1 MKLQKCYVSR
11 AFLLAGTLMVVGAA
25 LPAFGQNNLCTQDA
39 YNSYNGLTGTHAKT
53 LSCTANDVRVS
64 AVTGVSVINPDGT
77 VTAGGKCISGTNFSF
92 IADFTIQTTSNAT
105 RSNIGIFFG
114 TGSSNLTN
122 DQALTGTCSDSIL
135 TPVYTPAGK
144 SYQLGDPTYEE
155 LDTNGETQA
164 GTACGD
170 TSSTDANGTGT
181 QMAELEVDNVAC
193 PLTALDPCPDPTIT
207 GTCMAL
213 PECTSWWQPTA
224 NIPICNSTTHA
235 WVPVAV
241 PGTTSKCNCTTLYI
255 PIQLVQ
261 PSATVSKTCTTGPT
275 NAAKTN
281 CDLGAEGGSEVYQVT
296 ITNTT
301 PANEGGIIID
311 QICDNRYGTI
321 YDDGVPANRC
331 PAGTIDTTTYT
342 KTTTC
347 GAGTPGDIPNQGSGS
362 CTFTVTHGE
371 NLSVT
376 DQVTVAGHSDLTASQ
391 TFNPPASNTVTV
403 TSSDAPTTAA
413 TSLGLAPGPIN
424 ACVTL
429 RYNVTVANT
438 SSADESVTLNSSGT
452 LGQAGYVPALNASSF
467 GDITNTHGDSH
478 TAGSVTGTTCGVDGG
493 VAGQGTLSG
502 VTAIDCKGGTVTPCN
517 GGAFAQTL
525 APGTGTPPT
534 GNGGSYTCQFDGVIC
549 GTPGPI
555 PPATGATCAE
565 GLQVQNT
572 TVTPN
577 LTGDDPAP
585 NADTITTTATP
596 FSAVVCLAQSGS

>member
-1 MKLQKCYVSR
+1 MNPQKCYVSCR
-11 AFLLAGTLMVVGAA
+11 FLLTGMLILVAA
-25 LPAFGQNNLCTQDA
+25 VPAFGQNNLCTQDA
-39 YNSYNGLTGTHAKT
+39 YNSFNGLTGTHAKT

-64 AVTGVSVINPDGT
+64 GVTGVAVINPDGT
-77 VTAGGKCISGTNFSF
+77 VTQGGKCISGTNFSF
-92 IADFTIQTTSNAT
+92 IADFTIQTTANAT

-114 TGSSNLTN
+114 TGASNLTN

-135 TPVYTPAGK
+135 TPVYTPTGK

-155 LDTNGETQA
+155 LDTNGETSPN
-164 GTACGD
+164 GCGD
-170 TSSTDANGTGT
+170 TSSTDNNGTGT

-224 NIPICNSTTHA
+224 NIPICNSPTHA
-235 WVPVAV
+235 WVSVAV

-261 PSATVSKTCTTGPT
+261 PSATVGKTCTTGPT
-275 NAAKTN
+275 NAAKTT
-281 CDLGAEGGSEVYQVT
+281 CDLGAEGGNEVYQVT

-301 PANEGGIIID
+301 PANEGGIIVD

-331 PAGTIDTTTYT
+331 PAGTVGSISS
-342 KTTTC
+342 TTC
-347 GAGTPGDIPNQGSGS
+347 SSGTPGDIPNGGSGF
-362 CTFTVTHGE
+362 CTFTVAHGE

-376 DQVTVAGHSDLTASQ
+376 DQVTIAGHSDLTASQ

-403 TSSDAPTTAA
+403 ISSDAPTTAK
-413 TSLGLAPGPIN
+413 TNLGLAPGPVN
-424 ACVTL
+424 ACVTI

-438 SSADESVTLNSSGT
+438 SAADESVTLNQIGT
-452 LGQAGYVPALNASSF
+452 FGQAGYTTALNANSF
-467 GDITNTHGDSH
+467 GDITEMHGDSH

-493 VAGQGTLSG
+493 VVGQGTLDQ
-502 VTAIDCKGGTVTPCN
+502 VTAVDCLGGTVSPCN
-517 GGAFAQTL
+517 GGAFPQTL

-565 GLQVQNT
+565 GLQVMNT
-572 TVTPN
+572 KVTPN

-585 NADTITTTATP
+585 NADTITVTANPFTTT
-596 FSAVVCLAQSGS
+596 VCLVQSGS

>member
-1 MKLQKCYVSR
+1 MICKKCYATP
-11 AFLLAGTLMVVGAA
+11 AFLFSGMLMLLVGA
-25 LPAFGQNNLCTQDA
+25 LPASGQNSLCTQDA

-53 LSCTANDVRVS
+53 LSCTANDVSVS
-64 AVTGVSVINPDGT
+64 KVTGVAVINPDGT
-77 VTAGGKCISGTNFSF
+77 VTPGGKCISGTSFSF
-92 IADFTIQTTSNAT
+92 IANFTIQTTSNAT

-114 TGSSNLTN
+114 TGASNLTN

-135 TPVYTPAGK
+135 TPTYSPAGK
-144 SYQLGDPTYEE
+144 SYVLGDPTYEE
-155 LDTNGETQA
+155 LDTNGETSP
-164 GTACGD
+164 TACGD
-170 TSSTDANGTGT
+170 TSSTDGNGTG
-181 QMAELEVDNVAC
+181 QQQAELEVDNVSC
-193 PLTALDPCPDPTIT
+193 PLTALDPCPDPTIS

-224 NIPICNSTTHA
+224 NIPLCNSPTHA
-235 WVPVAV
+235 WVNVAV

-261 PSATVSKTCTTGPT
+261 PSATVAKTCTTGT
-275 NAAKTN
+275 ANAAKTN
-281 CDLGAEGGSEVYQVT
+281 CDLGAEGGNETYQVT

-331 PAGTIDTTTYT
+331 PAGTISNAPDGGTS
-342 KTTTC
+342 C
-347 GAGTPGDIPNQGSGS
+347 NASTPGDIPNGGSGS
-362 CTFTVTHGE
+362 CTFTVSHGE

-403 TSSDAPTTAA
+403 TSSDAPTTAK
-413 TSLGLAPGPIN
+413 TDLGLAPGPVN

-429 RYNVTVANT
+429 RYNVTVTNT
-438 SSADESVTLNSSGT
+438 SAADEDVTLNQVGT
-452 LGQAGYVPALNASSF
+452 LGAPGYTPALLDSYF
-467 GDITNTHGDSH
+467 GDITTTNGDSH
-478 TAGSVTGTTCGVDGG
+478 TAGSVTGTTCGVDTAASGL
-493 VAGQGTLSG
+493 GTLS
-502 VTAIDCKGGTVTPCN
+502 ASS
-517 GGAFAQTL
+517 GAGKFPQVL
-525 APGTGTPPT
+525 AHGSGTPPT

-555 PPATGATCAE
+555 PPATGATCSE

-585 NADTITTTATP
+585 NADTITVTANP
-596 FSAVVCLAQSGS
+596 FSAVVCLNQSGS